1 MRPRAISAAF
11 AKPEKI
17 PCLAKRAARYHGR
30 PDMAMAFADFFRDAR
45 ILIFHQRSRN
55 LLVSKVPG
63 DGRMGA

>member
-45 ILIFHQRSRN
+45 ILIFHQGS
-55 LLVSKVPG
+55 
-63 DGRMGA
+63 